1 MRMMILLIGL
11 VFSVVSFAQL
21 KWEKVS
27 EGLPNGIK
35 DVIFR
40 TEVPHGWLLVYAKKS
55 YRYANE
61 IIDYGSISFYPDEN
75 HEWTL
80 D

>member
-1 MRMMILLIGL
+1 MRIVVLFICLLSNVI
-11 VFSVVSFAQL
+11 SFAQI

-27 EGLPNGIK
+27 EGLPNGVK
-35 DVIFR
+35 DIIFR
-40 TEVPHGWLLVYAKKS
+40 AEVPHRWLLVYAKKS
-55 YRYANE
+55 YRFTNE
-61 IIDYGSISFYPDEN
+61 TIDYGSISFYPDEN